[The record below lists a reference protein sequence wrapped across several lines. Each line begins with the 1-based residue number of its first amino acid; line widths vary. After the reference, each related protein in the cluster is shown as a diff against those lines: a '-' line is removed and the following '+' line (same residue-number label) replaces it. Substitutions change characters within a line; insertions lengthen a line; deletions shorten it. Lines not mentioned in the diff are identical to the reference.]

1 MELLINRTF
10 LSSELNWYVRG
21 HKNMIIK
28 DISIYILSFEYFS
41 KWLLYFS
48 IKKQKDLANEL
59 WEWIA
64 DEIE

>member
-28 DISIYILSFEYFS
+28 DISIYILSFEYFQNDYYIS
-41 KWLLYFS
+41 L
-48 IKKQKDLANEL
+48 
-59 WEWIA
+59 
-64 DEIE
+64 

>member
-28 DISIYILSFEYFS
+28 DISIYIYYLLSIFKMTIIF
-41 KWLLYFS
+41 LY
-48 IKKQKDLANEL
+48 KKNKKDLANEL
-59 WEWIA
+59 
-64 DEIE
+64 